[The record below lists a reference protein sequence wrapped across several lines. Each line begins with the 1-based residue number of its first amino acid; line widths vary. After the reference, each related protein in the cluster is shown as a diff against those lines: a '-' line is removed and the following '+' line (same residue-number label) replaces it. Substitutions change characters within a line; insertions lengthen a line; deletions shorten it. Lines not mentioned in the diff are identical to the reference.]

1 MNLKFAT
8 DKLALLLAL
17 VPYLDEVRVVSV
29 DEAAEHFKVTPS
41 DIRQAVSL
49 IGVSGVPTVDHIPLP
64 NDMFDIDWDAFLE
77 EDVIVLTQTV
87 VIDETLRFSV
97 REASALIAGLQ
108 YLAALPGA
116 ADNDVL
122 LGLINKL
129 SDAAIGQ
136 TYLVTDTPASDEV
149 RDEITKAIN
158 EERQLTFVY
167 ASADGRSELRTVD
180 PLLVQA
186 ESGIWYLRGWCHERD
201 AMRVFRFDRMSDVTA
216 SDEPM
221 ARSLESLTLPDSLF
235 DEGADDFDV
244 IVEVTRSAIPLL
256 GDYIRGADVPSSGDP
271 VRMNVR
277 VAHVHGLKRVIVA
290 HPEAMRVIAPESAAR
305 AVADWASQALSQY
318 SDTPPAIKID

>member
-1 MNLKFAT
+1 MNLRFAT

-29 DEAAEHFKVTPS
+29 TEAAEHFKVTPV

-49 IGVSGVPTVDHIPLP
+49 IGVSGVPTIDHIPLP
-64 NDMFDIDWDAFLE
+64 NDMFDIDWDSFLE
-77 EDVIVLTQTV
+77 DDVIVLTQSV

-136 TYLVTDTPASDEV
+136 TYLVTDAPAADAV
-149 RDEITKAIN
+149 RDEVTKAIA
-158 EERQLTFVY
+158 EERQLTFTY
-167 ASADGRSELRTVD
+167 ASADGRSEPRTVD
-180 PLLVQA
+180 PLLVQS
-186 ESGIWYLRGWCHERD
+186 ESGVWYLRGWCHERD
-201 AMRVFRFDRMSDVTA
+201 ALRVFRFDRMSQVAA
-216 SDEPM
+216 SVKPM

-244 IVEVTRSAIPLL
+244 IVEVARSAVPLL
-256 GDYIRGADVPSSGDP
+256 GDFLRGVELPSAGDP
-271 VRMNVR
+271 VRVNIR
-277 VAHVHGLKRVIVA
+277 VAHVHGLKRVVA
-290 HPEAMRVIAPESAAR
+290 AYPEVMRVIAPNSAAQ
-305 AVADWASQALSQY
+305 AVADWAATALSQY
-318 SDTPPAIKID
+318 SDSPSAIKID

>member
-29 DEAAEHFKVTPS
+29 AEAAEHFRVTPT

-49 IGVSGVPTVDHIPLP
+49 IGVSGVPTIDHIPLP
-64 NDMFDIDWDAFLE
+64 NDMFDIDWDSFLE
-77 EDVIVLTQTV
+77 EDVIVLTQSV

-129 SDAAIGQ
+129 ADAAIGQ

-149 RDEITKAIN
+149 RDEITRAITD
-158 EERQLTFVY
+158 ERQLTFVY
-167 ASADGRSELRTVD
+167 ASADGRTELRTVD
-180 PLLVQA
+180 PLLVQS
-186 ESGIWYLRGWCHERD
+186 ESGVWYLRGWCHERD
-201 AMRVFRFDRMSDVTA
+201 AMRVFRFDRMSEVAA
-216 SDEPM
+216 SDQPM
-221 ARSLESLTLPDSLF
+221 ARSLESLNLPDSLF
-235 DEGADDFDV
+235 DEGADDFD
-244 IVEVTRSAIPLL
+244 ITVEVARSAIPLL

-271 VRMNVR
+271 VQMNVR

-305 AVADWASQALSQY
+305 AVADWAGQALSQY
-318 SDTPPAIKID
+318 TESPSGFKID